1 MRRTLVKIDAD
12 KCNGCGECITGCH
25 EGALQ
30 LINGKAVLVR
40 EDYCDGLGACI
51 GDCPVGAITLEEREG
66 AAFVMAPPQTKT
78 FHATHSA
85 TSAMHAIPSGQS
97 IPNSP
102 QPSAA
107 TGSAAFSAGRLTAV
121 PRQSCFTQWPVQLRL
136 INPLSETFRDAHLLL
151 AADCSAFAGGAAY
164 QSLLQGKALAIACPK
179 LDSDPAGYIEKLA
192 TMISQGNLQSI
203 TVLLMEVPC
212 CRGLLGMVTKAVE
225 LSGQSVP
232 VRQVVMTTKGEIGMV
247 NG

>member
-66 AAFVMAPPQTKT
+66 AAF
-78 FHATHSA
+78 
-85 TSAMHAIPSGQS
+85 
-97 IPNSP
+97 
-102 QPSAA
+102 
-107 TGSAAFSAGRLTAV
+107 SAGRLTAV
-121 PRQSCFTQWPVQLRL
+121 PRQSRFTQWPVQLRL

-179 LDSDPAGYIEKLA
+179 LDTDPAGYIEKLA

-232 VRQVVMTTKGEIGMV
+232 VRQVVMRRDGALV
-247 NG
+247 L

>member
-1 MRRTLVKIDAD
+1 MDSVMRRTLVKIDAE

-51 GDCPVGAITLEEREG
+51 GDCPVGAITLEERE
-66 AAFVMAPPQTKT
+66 ASPFVVAPAQAKP
-78 FHATHSA
+78 FHAA
-85 TSAMHAIPSGQS
+85 SG
-97 IPNSP
+97 P
-102 QPSAA
+102 
-107 TGSAAFSAGRLTAV
+107 AAFSAGRLTAV
-121 PRQSCFTQWPVQLRL
+121 PRQSRFAQWPVQLRL

-164 QSLLQGKALAIACPK
+164 QTLLQGKALAIACPK
-179 LDSDPAGYIEKLA
+179 LDTDPAGYIEKLA
-192 TMISQGNLQSI
+192 IMITQSNLQSI

-232 VRQVVMTTKGEIGMV
+232 VRQVVMRRDGALV
-247 NG
+247 L

>member
-66 AAFVMAPPQTKT
+66 AAF
-78 FHATHSA
+78 
-85 TSAMHAIPSGQS
+85 
-97 IPNSP
+97 
-102 QPSAA
+102 
-107 TGSAAFSAGRLTAV
+107 SAGRLTAA
-121 PRQSCFTQWPVQLRL
+121 PRQSQFSQWPVQLRL

-179 LDSDPAGYIEKLA
+179 LDTDPAGYIEKLA

-232 VRQVVMTTKGEIGMV
+232 VRQVVMRRDGALV
-247 NG
+247 L